1 MTDHYLDIVVRTG
14 QVAEV
19 IDVDEFVAAVALGLL
34 DPLTAEAA
42 MHRTHRA
49 VDGIA
54 AHGHDLDAW
63 LAGFGITLVWRARP

>member
-1 MTDHYLDIVVRTG
+1 M
-14 QVAEV
+14 

-34 DPLTAEAA
+34 DAATAEAA
-42 MHRTHRA
+42 MHRTYRA

-63 LAGFGITLVWRARP
+63 LAGFGIALDWRARP